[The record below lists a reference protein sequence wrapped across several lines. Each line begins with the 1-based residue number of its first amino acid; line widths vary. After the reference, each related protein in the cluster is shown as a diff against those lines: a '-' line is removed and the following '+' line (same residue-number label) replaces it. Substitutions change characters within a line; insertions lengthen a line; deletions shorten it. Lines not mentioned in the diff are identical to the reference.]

1 MSDENKNVKRI
12 QFTTI
17 AEAVAGLSAKMFG
30 IESTT
35 RKLITQFT
43 AGTAS
48 IFTPDGGDAS
58 FNSMQ
63 VTGLPL
69 AGNVEADDD
78 GSLFISPAIDT
89 DAFKMLWKGF
99 VRPNTI
105 TTGIDDATRTYTILT
120 NDASTVDFRCYGI
133 EFSFGNGDPKL
144 SITLPAEKRPYFLY
158 FDAVG
163 QLSYETLKNSDSVLQ
178 NNTLAPYLNLAT
190 DDDINYYQNIIINR
204 HEDLRAN
211 EIENFASS
219 KTKRIT
225 GGDNTVLF
233 SGTQGGSTVSYSSGE
248 YFTHIDHQFFI
259 DAFPTP
265 VFPIFFL
272 RGVDA
277 DDARYIDRNIK
288 VDSTPYLSD
297 ESSLF
302 YNLNTAGLFS
312 KAALGN
318 NKYVQCHFGAG
329 DADGKRIVVIT
340 GQAEYGNLS
349 SAQSA
354 IDSERAGL
362 TVNKEIFKITGIVA
376 TCIFKSSGNVGQLQY
391 VDGDN
396 NLFNYPVGDVVSSG
410 SPSVQLQNLQTTVAQ
425 SPAGDAG
432 GVTITNAGDAVDDQD
447 LTTKGQIATD
457 IDQVNIYSENSVNPD
472 HPFKIWD
479 DSGDIV
485 TYTHATK
492 LLAILNAAVEIL
504 AANELTVGIKQ
515 HNLGVSY
522 FGDDSVD
529 YDSKVTITADSGSA
543 TYDFTTNVPSD
554 TEGEYTVSEELSID
568 YPSDPVHEFTSGLD
582 TYYLYS
588 GDVSTVKYWFIG
600 TVIET
605 GTLAFT
611 SVNTNFRTS
620 VGESVPEEGAYIGV
634 NVDDVGKTGTVILNS
649 GTSLGLSVDTVAI
662 RADKEVLKAIA
673 DGKGGVTVEMLLE
686 YGSIN
691 GSGHIVLNGG
701 QQIKIAQ
708 DAVEDE
714 EAMRFLQAKNLIAA
728 LTIGVLLQQG
738 GSDAL
743 GESINNLGG
752 LEVTGNQFE
761 LTRTGQDHKLYL
773 FVSGFAGNVIMG
785 AKDSGGSVLTYL
797 RITEE
802 GERLEYND
810 GSTDRPLAYLEDL
823 DSKKTSITTI
833 PVADNLFS
841 PTDLSANLILIH
853 EAMGVADELNDNIG
867 TSFPN
872 LRASIV
878 DNLGGGTADFVTIKF
893 TKSDINIEA
902 SSLFTFLLNVEFDG
916 TNIYDYH
923 FDTTHISPLVNTLIG
938 RSYEASRPMTWTE
951 LGASGVYYGKR
962 AGFVCWRG
970 SFTGIGTAGTM
981 PVGYRPS
988 NDINHTFVETSLVTI
1003 NATTGVVTVAGTGTS
1018 YVDGFSFP
1026 AEQ

>member
-178 NNTLAPYLNLAT
+178 NNTIAPYLNLAT

-297 ESSLF
+297 ESNLF

-329 DADGKRIVVIT
+329 DADGKRIVVLT

-354 IDSERAGL
+354 IEGERAGL
-362 TVNKEIFKITGIVA
+362 IVNKEIFKITGIVA
-376 TCIFKSSGNVGQLQY
+376 TCIFKSSGSVGQLQY
-391 VDGDN
+391 VNSDN
-396 NLFNYPVGDVVSSG
+396 DLFDYPVGDVVSSG
-410 SPSVQLQNLQTTVAQ
+410 SPSVQLQNLQTTLVQ

-432 GVTITNAGDAVDDQD
+432 GNPITNLPEALVGSA
-447 LTTKGQIATD
+447 
-457 IDQVNIYSENSVNPD
+457 P
-472 HPFKIWD
+472 
-479 DSGDIV
+479 
-485 TYTHATK
+485 
-492 LLAILNAAVEIL
+492 AILDQLE
-504 AANELTVGIKQ
+504 
-515 HNLGVSY
+515 
-522 FGDDSVD
+522 
-529 YDSKVTITADSGSA
+529 
-543 TYDFTTNVPSD
+543 
-554 TEGEYTVSEELSID
+554 
-568 YPSDPVHEFTSGLD
+568 
-582 TYYLYS
+582 
-588 GDVSTVKYWFIG
+588 
-600 TVIET
+600 
-605 GTLAFT
+605 
-611 SVNTNFRTS
+611 
-620 VGESVPEEGAYIGV
+620 
-634 NVDDVGKTGTVILNS
+634 
-649 GTSLGLSVDTVAI
+649 
-662 RADKEVLKAIA
+662 
-673 DGKGGVTVEMLLE
+673 E
-686 YGSIN
+686 YGIID

-714 EAMRFLQAKNLIAA
+714 EAMRFLQVRNLIAA

-773 FVSGFAGNVIMG
+773 FVSSVAENVIMG

-810 GSTDRPLAYLEDL
+810 GSTDRPLAYLEDIGEL
-823 DSKKTSITTI
+823 RLTVAGNTTI
-833 PVADNLFS
+833 
-841 PTDLSANLILIH
+841 
-853 EAMGVADELNDNIG
+853 NI
-867 TSFPN
+867 TSSN
-872 LRASIV
+872 
-878 DNLGGGTADFVTIKF
+878 T
-893 TKSDINIEA
+893 
-902 SSLFTFLLNVEFDG
+902 
-916 TNIYDYH
+916 
-923 FDTTHISPLVNTLIG
+923 TLIG
-938 RSYEASRPMTWTE
+938 NAFQATFGIINSQNVESLSFGTNQGRNVLHSNNT
-951 LGASGVYYGKR
+951 
-962 AGFVCWRG
+962 
-970 SFTGIGTAGTM
+970 SFTTNSISNGWAFVNTASEEMELTIKAIGNT
-981 PVGYRPS
+981 
-988 NDINHTFVETSLVTI
+988 DITQL
-1003 NATTGVVTVAGTGTS
+1003 TV
-1018 YVDGFSFP
+1018 SF
-1026 AEQ
+1026 